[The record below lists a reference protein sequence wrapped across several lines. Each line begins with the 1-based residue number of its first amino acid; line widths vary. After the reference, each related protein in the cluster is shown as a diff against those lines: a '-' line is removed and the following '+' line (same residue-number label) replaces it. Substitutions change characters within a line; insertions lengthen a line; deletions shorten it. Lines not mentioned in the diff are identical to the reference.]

1 MKTNDP
7 EFQRI
12 LANIKQGGY
21 LTEINQI
28 VNEVILF
35 YPRCM
40 MKIGINLEE
49 YADEFEA
56 GHFIINGI
64 LHPVNKINLTQEID
78 KDFELDL
85 LTDLDLKTVKKHRNM
100 WNEMFLEY
108 ILRYDLWVLRGSAG
122 EEMIGYRAITNME
135 ISDIFDGLEEVARTN
150 EEEMKDN
157 KEKRAHKI
165 ALEETLS

>member
-1 MKTNDP
+1 
-7 EFQRI
+7 
-12 LANIKQGGY
+12 
-21 LTEINQI
+21 
-28 VNEVILF
+28 
-35 YPRCM
+35 
-40 MKIGINLEE
+40 
-49 YADEFEA
+49 
-56 GHFIINGI
+56 
-64 LHPVNKINLTQEID
+64 
-78 KDFELDL
+78 
-85 LTDLDLKTVKKHRNM
+85 M